1 MYNRVEDKLRKD
13 KKLFVYSY
21 SEDYDMENEEYTL
34 ITYPVDAVDLNDPS
48 IFFSDIE
55 LEIDETNSRQLKITN
70 ILEGSLVDPRDMLNI
85 AKRWRLLPEWCY
97 DAIKGE
103 FQLPDEGILEFE
115 IVRD

>member
-21 SEDYDMENEEYTL
+21 LEIYDGENEEYTL
-34 ITYPVDAVDLNDPS
+34 VTYPVDAVDLNDPS

-55 LEIDETNSRQLKITN
+55 LEINETNSRQLKITN
-70 ILEGSLVDPRDMLNI
+70 ILEGSLVDFRDMLDM

-97 DAIKGE
+97 DAIKGK
-103 FQLPDEGILEFE
+103 FQLPDEGILEFNKVE
-115 IVRD
+115 D

>member
-34 ITYPVDAVDLNDPS
+34 ITYPVDAVDLKDPS

-55 LEIDETNSRQLKITN
+55 LEIDETNSRQLKITD
-70 ILEGSLVDPRDMLNI
+70 ILEGSLVDFRDVLDI
-85 AKRWRLLPEWCY
+85 TKRWRLLPDWRY
-97 DAIKGE
+97 DVIKEE
-103 FQLPDEGILEFE
+103 FQLPDEGILEFKT
-115 IVRD
+115 VRD